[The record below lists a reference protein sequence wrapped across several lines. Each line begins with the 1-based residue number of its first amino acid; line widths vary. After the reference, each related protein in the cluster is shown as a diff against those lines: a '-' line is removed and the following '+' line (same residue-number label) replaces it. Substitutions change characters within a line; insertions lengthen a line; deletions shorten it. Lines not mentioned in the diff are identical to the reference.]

1 MGGGCLRKDGGG
13 EKGRVVSGARQ
24 PKHAGPARCHG
35 PAVEVGADGRPWPR
49 AQVAAAPP
57 LRRGTLPF
65 FVFYLFIYLFLLFC
79 LCLFIY
85 FYFDYRTEGTATR
98 TLSTTC
104 SSCTLSCAWVTPH
117 THHRTRTRVHH
128 RTRTHARLAER
139 LCVCS
144 CLGFRQE
151 RGGQGD
157 GCGDREGDREHALTA
172 QGATQPSLG
181 PPVPRYHYPT
191 LQIYIIIIIFLKCS
205 SIFCQ
210 YQYLLHI
217 CIL

>member
-1 MGGGCLRKDGGG
+1 MCVCVCGGGACFMKDGGG

-35 PAVEVGADGRPWPR
+35 PAVEVGADGRPRPR

-65 FVFYLFIYLFLLFC
+65 LISLLFIRFVIIWFLVCICFFFWF
-79 LCLFIY
+79 FI
-85 FYFDYRTEGTATR
+85 FFFGYRTEGTATR
-98 TLSTTC
+98 THSTTC
-104 SSCTLSCAWVTPH
+104 SSCTLFCAWVTPH

-128 RTRTHARLAER
+128 RTRTHAWLAER

-157 GCGDREGDREHALTA
+157 GGGDREGDREHALTA

-181 PPVPRYHYPT
+181 PPVQRYHYPT
-191 LQIYIIIIIFLKCS
+191 YFRNFHIYLSSTYSLK
-205 SIFCQ
+205 
-210 YQYLLHI
+210 
-217 CIL
+217 